1 MFNIF
6 YTDKVDTTMNEIKKY
21 PVGSLV
27 VANEQTNGRG
37 KDNRKWESLKSNNL
51 YFSFSLDTFDK
62 NINYSNYV
70 FLTSLSV
77 LKVIGKLINNEEILK
92 CKWPN
97 DILVNNKKFCGML
110 LEKDIQKGIL
120 VVGIGINVDSH
131 PSING
136 KVLFEPT
143 DLLNEGFKIDKF
155 EFINNFN
162 VYFEKQNKN
171 FIENG
176 FDNIRKEW
184 LLHAY
189 NLGKKITVKL
199 KNKEYSGIFEDI
211 DNDGTLIIR
220 TKNGKKRIFSGD
232 IF

>member
-1 MFNIF
+1 MKQKHN
-6 YTDKVDTTMNEIKKY
+6 TRTTL
-21 PVGSLV
+21 G
-27 VANEQTNGRG
+27 
-37 KDNRKWESLKSNNL
+37 
-51 YFSFSLDTFDK
+51 
-62 NINYSNYV
+62 
-70 FLTSLSV
+70 
-77 LKVIGKLINNEEILK
+77 
-92 CKWPN
+92 
-97 DILVNNKKFCGML
+97 
-110 LEKDIQKGIL
+110 
-120 VVGIGINVDSH
+120 
-131 PSING
+131 
-136 KVLFEPT
+136 
-143 DLLNEGFKIDKF
+143 
-155 EFINNFN
+155 
-162 VYFEKQNKN
+162 NKN